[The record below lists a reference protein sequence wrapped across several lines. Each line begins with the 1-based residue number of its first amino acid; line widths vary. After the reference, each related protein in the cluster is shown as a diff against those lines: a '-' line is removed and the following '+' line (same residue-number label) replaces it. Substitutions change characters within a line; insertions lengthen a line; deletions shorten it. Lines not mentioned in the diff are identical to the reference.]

1 LPLKSMDDCSKKIH
15 GWLIVCCY
23 IGSIIV
29 FSLSQKKD
37 KIITRLLNN

>member
-29 FSLSQKKD
+29 FSLSQKN
-37 KIITRLLNN
+37 KIKLLQDF